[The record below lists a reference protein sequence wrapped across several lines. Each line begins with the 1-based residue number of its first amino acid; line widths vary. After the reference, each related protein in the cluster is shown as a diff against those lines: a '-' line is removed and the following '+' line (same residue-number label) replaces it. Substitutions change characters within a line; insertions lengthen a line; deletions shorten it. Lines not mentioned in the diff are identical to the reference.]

1 MNKAILMGR
10 LVKDPEVRYT
20 TNNVVYTT
28 FTLAVNRRFAGNN
41 EQTADFINVIT
52 WNKTAEFCSMYFKK
66 GQQVGVIGRIQTRN
80 YEDKNGNRVYVT
92 EVVGEEAYFAEGK
105 QGTSNTSNSK
115 PDSFGMPSYDEP
127 DQTVDFSSFSD
138 DEFKIET
145 EDDINF

>member
-41 EQTADFINVIT
+41 EQNADFINIIT

-66 GQQVGVIGRIQTRN
+66 GQQVGVIGRIWR
-80 YEDKNGNRVYVT
+80 RSI
-92 EVVGEEAYFAEGK
+92 FC
-105 QGTSNTSNSK
+105 
-115 PDSFGMPSYDEP
+115 
-127 DQTVDFSSFSD
+127 
-138 DEFKIET
+138 
-145 EDDINF
+145 